1 MLAIFRHNI
10 FNILFFNIIWFACV
24 VGRLDWLWATTLV
37 LLAYTVTNF
46 SSPRQLLSHI
56 AIPAAIGISIDALL
70 IHFNVFIFPASETW
84 MPLWLIVLWIGF
96 ATTLTKS
103 LAFFGKRAVL
113 AIAGGL
119 CGFPFSYLMG
129 HRLGAVEFGYDPII
143 VASLLAAIWAV
154 MLPAMFWVVSREAT
168 VHA

>member
-1 MLAIFRHNI
+1 
-10 FNILFFNIIWFACV
+10 
-24 VGRLDWLWATTLV
+24 
-37 LLAYTVTNF
+37 
-46 SSPRQLLSHI
+46 
-56 AIPAAIGISIDALL
+56 
-70 IHFNVFIFPASETW
+70 

-103 LAFFGKRAVL
+103 LSFFGKRAVL

-143 VASLLAAIWAV
+143 VALLLAAIWAV
-154 MLPAMFWVVSREAT
+154 MLPAMFWVVSREST